1 MLLIAKIGNSSRK
14 PQNPLK
20 KLQQRNKVAP
30 ADCQC
35 HQSIHL
41 AVYSLDNKNDCLKK
55 SLLVIAKQ
63 ERLNRASGRI
73 AMMTF
78 ETVFQKGYRP

>member
-41 AVYSLDNKNDCLKK
+41 AVYSLDNKNDCLKSHYS
-55 SLLVIAKQ
+55 SLRSRTTEACLLQ
-63 ERLNRASGRI
+63 DRNYD
-73 AMMTF
+73 F
-78 ETVFQKGYRP
+78 